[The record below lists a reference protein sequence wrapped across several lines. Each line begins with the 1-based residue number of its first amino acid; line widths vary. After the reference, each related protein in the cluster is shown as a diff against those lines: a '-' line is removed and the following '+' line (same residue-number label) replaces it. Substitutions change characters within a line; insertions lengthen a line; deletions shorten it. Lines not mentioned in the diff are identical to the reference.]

1 MSRKLSRIGLGVVGL
16 WVALSVTAQEQPADF
31 AHQVPLALSGEGP
44 WYRLALPLEIQL
56 QARQTDLSDLRVFN
70 AAGQAQAYALV
81 RETARSRE
89 HSTTDVKWFP
99 LYNAADDNERAPSVR
114 VQSSANG
121 TLVQVQPSSRL
132 EAGEE
137 ELRGWLLD
145 ASAIKAPLQQLI
157 LDWTSERDGF
167 QRFTI
172 EASDDLQH
180 WQAWGEGQVA
190 RLTFADER
198 VEQHEVS
205 LPGQPARYLRLLWE
219 SPSSAPVLTSAQL
232 QSGSRES
239 LPLPLV
245 WSQPLAGST
254 MKAGQYT
261 WQLPMG
267 LNVEQV
273 QVELSQANSLAP
285 VTLAGRR
292 ESSQPWQSLGS
303 GLLYRLTQNGQ
314 DVLQNQ
320 LQLSGQ
326 TVQQLKLT
334 VDERGGGLGAQAPAL
349 RFAVRPT
356 QVVFLARGEGPYSL
370 ALGNATAKA
379 ASLPLATL
387 VPDYKPSRLATL
399 GTATLS
405 GAATSTPVTAATP
418 ATIETN
424 WKKIGLWAV
433 LLISVLVLAAMA
445 LSLLRKPPVKN

>member
-31 AHQVPLALSGEGP
+31 AHQVPLALSGDGP

-81 RETARSRE
+81 RETAQSRE
-89 HSTTDVKWFP
+89 NHTLTDVKWFP

-114 VQSSANG
+114 VQSSADG

-157 LDWTSERDGF
+157 LDWSSERDGF

-198 VEQHEVS
+198 VEQHEVN

-232 QSGSRES
+232 QSSRYES
-239 LPLPLV
+239 APLV

-254 MKAGQYT
+254 TKTGEYT

-273 QVELSQANSLAP
+273 QIELSQANSLAP

-292 ESSQPWQSLGS
+292 ESSQPWQSQGS
-303 GLLYRLTQNGQ
+303 GLLYRLTQNGE

-334 VDERGGGLGAQAPAL
+334 VDERGGGLGAEAPAL

-370 ALGNATAKA
+370 ALGNATVKA

-399 GTATLS
+399 GMAKAN
-405 GAATSTPVTAATP
+405 GAAIAAPAAALSP
-418 ATIETN
+418 ATIDTN
-424 WKKIGLWAV
+424 WKKISLWAV
-433 LLISVLVLAAMA
+433 LLISVLVLATMA
-445 LSLLRKPPVKN
+445 FSLLRKPPVKS